1 VKLLSKLTLY
11 TTLSKIA
18 IVILFIWLLPR
29 LVNDVAS
36 RYTNYYLKEQK
47 KKVLD
52 NIHKK
57 GIDYYLGGDSSY
69 GSYTMLKEEY
79 ISLEPSY
86 TELPVDTIETSRRI
100 VENDTLTY
108 RLLNHVFEYGHKKY
122 MLEIG
127 KTVAAIDQYNGPLQ
141 RVALYVL
148 IGLIAFTLIVDLI
161 FTRLLLRP
169 LGLIIRTKLV
179 NRKFPFKEDL
189 LPIKTSTTDFKY
201 LDNSLIGLMN
211 KIKEAFEKEREFTS
225 NASHE
230 LMTPIG
236 ILQNKLENL
245 MMDNE
250 MSEES
255 QEKIIGMMNTLNRLK
270 KIVRSLLFISR
281 IENDQFAKADHVK
294 PRLLMEEVVKELEDR
309 LEARGID
316 LRLKVSEDLTLYA
329 INRDLIFQLIYNLV
343 NNAIRYNKEGGKIL
357 ISDQLIP
364 GKSYTLL
371 IEDTGTGIQE
381 NDLANIFDRFKKSK
395 IAGEGYGLGL
405 SIVQTIAQ
413 YHGID
418 IDVRSIYGEGS
429 VFSII
434 FPGAMLSKPSAI
446 V

>member
-1 VKLLSKLTLY
+1 VKLHSKLTLY

-36 RYTNYYLKEQK
+36 QYTNYYLREQK

-52 NIHKK
+52 NIQKK

-79 ISLEPSY
+79 ISLEPANM
-86 TELPVDTIETSRRI
+86 ELHTDTIETSRRI

-108 RLLNHVFEYGHKKY
+108 RLLNHVFEYGNKKY

-127 KTVAAIDQYNGPLQ
+127 KTITAIDQYNGPLQ

-148 IGLIAFTLIVDLI
+148 IALIAFTLVIDLI

-189 LPIKTSTTDFKY
+189 VPVKTSTTDFKY

-230 LMTPIG
+230 MMTPIS

-250 MSEES
+250 MSEAS

-281 IENDQFAKADHVK
+281 IENDQFVKTDHIK
-294 PRLLMEEVVKELEDR
+294 PRLLVEEVVKELEDR
-309 LEARGID
+309 VEARGID
-316 LRLKVSEDLTLYA
+316 IRLDIYAELTLHG

-357 ISDQLIP
+357 ISDQLIQE
-364 GKSYTLL
+364 KSYTII
-371 IEDTGTGIQE
+371 IEDTGTGIPQ
-381 NDLANIFDRFKKSK
+381 NDLVNIFDRFKKSK

-405 SIVQTIAQ
+405 SIVKTIAQ
-413 YHGID
+413 YHGIS
-418 IDVRSIYGEGS
+418 IDVRSVYGKGS
-429 VFSII
+429 AFNII
-434 FPGAMLSKPSAI
+434 FPADMVSISATS
-446 V
+446 